1 VTSKGVTIT
10 HPVSDADEFIG
21 SRISFL
27 FYPGWEEPERMTG
40 WLHGVS
46 RSDPLEQ
53 DYKVWLHISDEE
65 TLPDG
70 QDIRG
75 MGGYAASSFDV
86 L

>member
-1 VTSKGVTIT
+1 
-10 HPVSDADEFIG
+10 
-21 SRISFL
+21 
-27 FYPGWEEPERMTG
+27 MTG

-53 DYKVWLHISDEE
+53 DYKVRLHISDEE